1 MERVV
6 GRIDAEVVREAGRE
20 TLRNAVQTVETIEQR
35 NARYKEMMARAQK
48 LIEISRRQHEL

>member
-6 GRIDAEVVREAGRE
+6 GRPDAEVVREAGRE

-35 NARYKEMMARAQK
+35 NARYKEMMARAQR